1 MFLLNV
7 AVDPDA
13 RREMARNRIY
23 DVNIIAP
30 IRPFTSLRNG
40 TIKIYDWNP
49 NGCMQFLSPI
59 ALYYYLHVG
68 RPRFA
73 CDDNKTYNMKGRTSC
88 TSVTLPFEHFSG
100 E

>member
-7 AVDPDA
+7 AVDPGA

-40 TIKIYDWNP
+40 TIKIYDCNP
-49 NGCMQFLSPI
+49 NGCMHLSPI
-59 ALYYYLHVG
+59 ALCYYLLFYCIIV
-68 RPRFA
+68 F
-73 CDDNKTYNMKGRTSC
+73 
-88 TSVTLPFEHFSG
+88 
-100 E
+100 